1 MIIWYFFRDGDSWG
15 NTGQGGPQ
23 ILELRGLGLVTK
35 VPGRGWGCG
44 EIASEELRP
53 SRSSCQVYLL
63 ALSTRVTQRGHP
75 FFSELSKCQG
85 SSCREEEGSPSDGWL
100 ELFPSL
106 ASRSWNGI
114 KSIDKT

>member
-1 MIIWYFFRDGDSWG
+1 M
-15 NTGQGGPQ
+15 
-23 ILELRGLGLVTK
+23 TK
-35 VPGRGWGCG
+35 VPGRGWGCR
-44 EIASEELRP
+44 EIASEELRR